1 MDCNSTKTE
10 EYFTDASLLARIPQ
24 AMFYLAAVYAALIL
38 IGFLMITEKPKTKDD
53 EKPKLSSKLIKTFQ
67 FLCTKILNTRDFWF
81 LFLSR
86 SSEKDKKKYVVEDL
100 LSRLTYMIIIAG
112 LLIFWK
118 SVSLKLSGNDQLV
131 SSLGGNSVFCFQ
143 HFDHDFF
150 YKGILSVMNCLS
162 RFLGGYLN
170 DRFPFRFFQSIIS
183 LTIII
188 VFISTM

>member
-1 MDCNSTKTE
+1 
-10 EYFTDASLLARIPQ
+10 
-24 AMFYLAAVYAALIL
+24 
-38 IGFLMITEKPKTKDD
+38 
-53 EKPKLSSKLIKTFQ
+53 
-67 FLCTKILNTRDFWF
+67 
-81 LFLSR
+81 
-86 SSEKDKKKYVVEDL
+86 
-100 LSRLTYMIIIAG
+100 MIIIAG

-183 LTIII
+183 FIIMI
-188 VFISTM
+188 VFIITMFLYNLNLYGFAICISVLYLLSFTHFSSVPAQVIIFMQMNFLILS